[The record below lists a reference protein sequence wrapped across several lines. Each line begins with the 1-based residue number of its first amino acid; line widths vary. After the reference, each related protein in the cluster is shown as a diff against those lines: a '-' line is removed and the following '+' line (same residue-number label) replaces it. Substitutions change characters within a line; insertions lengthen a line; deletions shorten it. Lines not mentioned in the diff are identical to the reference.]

1 MQMCMCVI
9 GAIFITVGQAGSDI
23 ENGQQLGLGGRSLIV
38 CKLVTFSFAEAF
50 AS

>member
-1 MQMCMCVI
+1 MQMCICII

-23 ENGQQLGLGGRSLIV
+23 ENGLQLRTEGRSLIV
-38 CKLVTFSFAEAF
+38 CKLVTFSFAEAL